1 MAALYNTVAHMN
13 ATMNVPT
20 RSPLDFAREAARPP
34 HLPTEAELL
43 ALERGDPRLRRRT
56 WSALRARFVTFL
68 LEQTDSADGVAHPPE
83 PREPPLA
90 APAA

>member
-1 MAALYNTVAHMN
+1 MAALCKAVAHTN

-20 RSPLDFAREAARPP
+20 SSQLGSAHEAAHQP

-43 ALERGDPRLRRRT
+43 ALERGDPQLRRRI
-56 WSALRARFVTFL
+56 WVALRARFVTFL
-68 LEQTDSADGVAHPPE
+68 LEQADSADGAARPPE